1 MKVNTKPYGQ
11 WESPITARALSY
23 NSVSLNAPRS
33 SCDGKAL
40 YYLEADCNGHGRIKS
55 TNRPSC
61 TIPDNFSVGNDL
73 YSYGGGAYVV
83 DADGFLVFFDSIT
96 RCVYCAGPGGHT
108 VHFFPHPQDA
118 RIILTVR
125 EVKSL
130 EISRSKVSIVYI
142 NTTDCTETQLVQG
155 SDFYSHPRFN
165 HDGTMLCARLLVAP
179 WSSGIGPHWGLDRR
193 LFYCHDDTGY
203 QQLYHLIRLNGLEE
217 RELAGAEFLLSSNTY
232 FHLDGSYL
240 IVAYIEAARSQLA
253 LVDYVRGTYVDL
265 DRINS
270 REFLAIGATSSSAP
284 ALYQICL
291 PEVLEGIEKKISCYT
306 TKIVQSFDTSEIPEG
321 MLSTPTPLTFP
332 RSYETQVSNE
342 RCLPSLGVGHAF
354 IMRPTNANYTA
365 PAGERPTKHHRP
377 SINLE
382 AQYFTSRGYM
392 VALLNHAGSTGYG
405 RAYRDA
411 MDGGWGVVDVQD
423 AVDLV
428 QALIQDGLVDAKRVG
443 ITGPSAGGYLT
454 LQAICTRAEVWA
466 GAVSVFGISDMS
478 SFAATTHHFEAYYD
492 YLLIRGRD
500 SLDQVATDTEQ
511 GAEEARRKL
520 YGSRSPVT
528 RARDSKVPVLLL
540 QGSEDCVVT
549 PDQATAY
556 VEAANQGFDES
567 GHTRKALESRV
578 ELVMYKHE
586 GHGFHLASTKKD
598 SLERTEKWW
607 RKTLV

>member
-1 MKVNTKPYGQ
+1 MPWTG
-11 WESPITARALSY
+11 
-23 NSVSLNAPRS
+23 
-33 SCDGKAL
+33 
-40 YYLEADCNGHGRIKS
+40 
-55 TNRPSC
+55 
-61 TIPDNFSVGNDL
+61 
-73 YSYGGGAYVV
+73 
-83 DADGFLVFFDSIT
+83 
-96 RCVYCAGPGGHT
+96 
-108 VHFFPHPQDA
+108 
-118 RIILTVR
+118 
-125 EVKSL
+125 
-130 EISRSKVSIVYI
+130 
-142 NTTDCTETQLVQG
+142 
-155 SDFYSHPRFN
+155 
-165 HDGTMLCARLLVAP
+165 ARLLVAP
-179 WSSGIGPHWGLDRR
+179 WSSGIGVPCRIGCHSGISQPHWGLDRR

-203 QQLYHLIRLNGLEE
+203 QQLYHVSFIDDTKPLDPQLIRLNGLEE

-265 DRINS
+265 DVALNDIAYDALQRINS

-365 PAGERPTKHHRP
+365 PAGERPPCIVMAHGGPTKHHRP